1 MKRFWDTLKNL
12 DLTRGISQILLHVI
26 KYIFKIFKNP
36 TMFWQFARTYCLN
49 MTISKRKK
57 ENPQNLTTLV
67 QFFSHKNPL
76 HDPHQRDHNF
86 FVAKW
91 Q

>member
-1 MKRFWDTLKNL
+1 
-12 DLTRGISQILLHVI
+12 
-26 KYIFKIFKNP
+26 
-36 TMFWQFARTYCLN
+36 MFWQFARTYCLN